1 MKYVIFVL
9 KQTNKKKPERDVR
22 AQRLWVLPM
31 LNTSSFLPLA
41 TMGTKML
48 DWLLFFP
55 QMCQSS
61 SQAQLSLSL
70 PMNSFFTVS
79 ALKSVWPSICCTYT
93 FTMRSH
99 ILRVRVLWAWV
110 VCSLTFLFF
119 YDHRKTLLSLIGSA
133 DPGNLICFYQP
144 A

>member
-1 MKYVIFVL
+1 MSE
-9 KQTNKKKPERDVR
+9 PRDSEYYPCLIL
-22 AQRLWVLPM
+22 AHSYPWPQWEQRCWI
-31 LNTSSFLPLA
+31 N
-41 TMGTKML
+41 
-48 DWLLFFP
+48 FFP